1 MNGECTTG
9 TYELSDVDFEKIS
22 RFVHEFCGI
31 NLHDG
36 KRELV
41 KARLGK
47 RLRQG
52 KFRSFSDYF
61 KFVMTD
67 EGTDELVE
75 MIDSLSTNLTSF
87 FREPAHFERLTE
99 ILKDM
104 ATSKKK
110 LTLRFWSAGCST
122 GEEPYT
128 LAIVVQEALAG
139 RNDDVKILATDI
151 STKVLRKAV
160 TAIYDENKIRNIPQ
174 PLLRKYFL
182 RGTGSRNGQYRV
194 KRDITEMVRFMR
206 LNLKDATVFSE
217 TFDVIFCRNVMIY
230 FDTPT
235 QQALI
240 DRFYDCLRPGGYLF
254 VGHSEGLTG
263 LKHRFRYI
271 VPSVYRR

>member
-1 MNGECTTG
+1 MNGDVTG
-9 TYELSDVDFEKIS
+9 SFELRNADFEKIS

-52 KFRSFSDYF
+52 KFSSFSDYF

-110 LTLRFWSAGCST
+110 LALRFWSAGCST

-160 TAIYDENKIRNIPQ
+160 TAIYDENKIRNISQ

-194 KRDITEMVRFMR
+194 KSDITEMVRFMR
-206 LNLKDATVFSE
+206 FNLKDSNVFSE
-217 TFDVIFCRNVMIY
+217 TFDAIFCRNVMIY

-263 LKHRFRYI
+263 LKHRFHYI